1 MLDSLALAQGSYAS
15 GIYTLE
21 LTKGPF
27 IITDDW
33 TINIQYTLA
42 TDVQASCGS
51 YTWIDGNNY
60 TTTNNNATH
69 TLTNTVG
76 CDSIVTLDLTVTN
89 IDTTITTSG
98 FTITS
103 NQTGANYQWI
113 DCNDNN
119 SIVLGETS
127 QSYTNAPNGSYAVV
141 ITDGICSDTSACAT
155 IVGVG
160 VETLG
165 SASVIIYPNPNN
177 GSFYVSTSGLA
188 DFSLSLYSIDG
199 RTVME
204 RIAIKEENQLIHLEK
219 IESGVYIARINHGK
233 FSKTI
238 QLVVN

>member
-1 MLDSLALAQGSYAS
+1 L
-15 GIYTLE
+15 
-21 LTKGPF
+21 
-27 IITDDW
+27 
-33 TINIQYTLA
+33 N
-42 TDVQASCGS
+42 
-51 YTWIDGNNY
+51 
-60 TTTNNNATH
+60 
-69 TLTNTVG
+69 
-76 CDSIVTLDLTVTN
+76 LTVTN

-103 NQTGANYQWI
+103 NQAGANYQWI

-141 ITDGICSDTSACAT
+141 ITDGMCSDTSACVT

-160 VETLG
+160 VETLE
-165 SASVIIYPNPNN
+165 SASVFIYPNPNN
-177 GSFYVSTSGLA
+177 GSFYVSTSGGT

-204 RIAIKEENQLIHLEK
+204 RIAIKEENQLINLEK